1 MACRT
6 NVVLFNM
13 SYLGKFYLCGPD
25 VQKAADYLFT
35 SNTKRD
41 INRIIYTCMLNHK
54 GGIEGDCTVTS
65 VEPGSSGI
73 VDPIF
78 KDKAFYIGNLYI
90 NLNYLIFFLI
100 LHLKFVKLN

>member
-1 MACRT
+1 
-6 NVVLFNM
+6 
-13 SYLGKFYLCGPD
+13 
-25 VQKAADYLFT
+25 
-35 SNTKRD
+35 
-41 INRIIYTCMLNHK
+41 MLNHK

-65 VEPGSSGI
+65 IEPGSSGI

-100 LHLKFVKLN
+100 LHLKVVKLN